1 MSEEEAQ
8 ANGEDKTATEATKTS
23 YDGAEI
29 RGARKEE
36 EPEKRAGYD
45 PVDVEKASPEQ
56 IKERINYL
64 YRQVKD
70 GNKINNQ
77 YRQVAAEQSRQIEEL
92 TKGFNG
98 VVSHLQGK
106 NFTDSEEAI
115 TAQMNEA
122 FAKGDNK
129 GYLDAQKKLINLG
142 VEKRIAAEKI
152 PAPKQ
157 ATQTVTTTQQ
167 YGSASQIARDAGSEG
182 ELSSEEVRLTEA
194 WQNEKDENGN
204 LLRPWSK
211 TADMNNPDPEFTSAL
226 REAQAVFTSTRFQ
239 DKPYE
244 EKLAEVDRRM
254 GLAKRTVSQ
263 TVSGGGLTGK
273 SKSPRI
279 TLSSDIEKL
288 AIRSKFGGPKAKTD
302 AEHIEAYRKQIAK
315 VKSAN
320 GARQ

>member
-1 MSEEEAQ
+1 MPEAETQ
-8 ANGEDKTATEATKTS
+8 ANGATAPVVEEAKKS

-29 RGARKEE
+29 RSASKEKTE
-36 EPEKRAGYD
+36 EVTEKRAGYN
-45 PVDVEKASPEQ
+45 PVDVEKASPEE

-70 GNKINNQ
+70 GVKTNSQ
-77 YRQVAAEQSRQIEEL
+77 YRQIAAEQSRQIEEL

-98 VVSHLQGK
+98 VVNHLTTKG
-106 NFTDSEEAI
+106 FEDSEESLMTQI
-115 TAQMNEA
+115 DEA

-129 GYLDAQKKLINLG
+129 GYLAAQKKLIDLG
-142 VEKRIAAEKI
+142 VSKRLAAEKQ
-152 PAPKQ
+152 AQPKQ
-157 ATQTVTTTQQ
+157 TSQQQTQQ
-167 YGSASQIARDAGSEG
+167 TQSSASQIARDAEEGG
-182 ELSSEEVRLTEA
+182 ELSPDEVRMTEA

-211 TADMNNPDPEFTSAL
+211 TADTNNPDPEFTSAL
-226 REAQAVFTSTRFQ
+226 REAQAVFTSTRFK

-254 GLAKRTVSQ
+254 GVAKRTVSQ

-273 SKSPRI
+273 AKTSKI

-288 AIRSKFGGPKAKTD
+288 AVRTKFGGPKAKTD
-302 AEHIEAYRKQIAK
+302 AEHIEAYRAQLAK
-315 VKSAN
+315 VK
-320 GARQ
+320 GKR